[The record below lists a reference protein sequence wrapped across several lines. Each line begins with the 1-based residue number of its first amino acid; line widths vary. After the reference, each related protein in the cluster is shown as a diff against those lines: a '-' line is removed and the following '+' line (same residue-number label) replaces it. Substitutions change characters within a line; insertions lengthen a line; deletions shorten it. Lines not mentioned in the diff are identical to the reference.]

1 MSFIRKIIALFFLL
15 ACFQVVVMQVLPHH
29 HHHHMI
35 CVLSDFEEEDHHD
48 AAHQEESEAD
58 DDCCITKLQAVVDK
72 LHNTDSSYNLLSF
85 LTPTECVVS
94 HPVVGNRSHKYF
106 DFNNVDCCK
115 PPISPSVGRA
125 PPQYS

>member
-15 ACFQVVVMQVLPHH
+15 ACFLVVVMQVLPHH

-35 CVLSDFEEEDHHD
+35 CVLSDVEEDHHD

-115 PPISPSVGRA
+115 RPISPSVGRA

>member
-35 CVLSDFEEEDHHD
+35 CVLSDVEEEDHHD

-85 LTPTECVVS
+85 LTPTKCVVS
-94 HPVVGNRSHKYF
+94 HLTVGNESHKYF
-106 DFNNVDCCK
+106 VFNNVDCCK
-115 PPISPSVGRA
+115 RPISPSVGRA